1 MRYSGLLLAAALPLA
16 VAAPAQAADAGAA
29 GAEDGGTGT
38 VAGKYFMDRN
48 GDGQQQADEPG
59 PHNGFVEL
67 LTTDG
72 RQVAHG
78 SPDEQGRY
86 EFGDVAPGDYQVR
99 FNMGGFRPT
108 TPNNVPV
115 SVRNGGTAQ
124 ADFGMQGGQIS
135 GMAWEDTN
143 GDGQRQE
150 GEPPIAGVEITSI
163 DGAQYSATTGE
174 DGTYRIADAEIDK
187 DYRLTFQPREDMM
200 FAPPQVGAPETDSD
214 VIDADDGSAEA
225 SVWVGKPGFI
235 INAWNIDAGYVPR
248 G

>member
-16 VAAPAQAADAGAA
+16 VAAPAQAADAG
-29 GAEDGGTGT
+29 TGT
-38 VAGKYFMDRN
+38 VSGKYFMDRN

-59 PHNGFVEL
+59 PHAGFVEL

-78 SPDEQGRY
+78 SPDEQGFY

-99 FNMGGFRPT
+99 FNEGGFLPT

-115 SVRNGGTAQ
+115 SVQDGGTAQ
-124 ADFGMQGGQIS
+124 ADFGMQGGEIS
-135 GMAWEDTN
+135 GMAWEDSN
-143 GDGQRQE
+143 GDGQRQQ

-163 DGAQYSATTGE
+163 DGAQYRATTGE
-174 DGTYRIADAEIDK
+174 DGTYRIADAWINK
-187 DYRLTFQPREDMM
+187 DYRLTFQPREGMM
-200 FAPPQVGAPETDSD
+200 FAPPRVGAPETDSD

-235 INAWNIDAGYVPR
+235 INAHNIDAGYVPPR